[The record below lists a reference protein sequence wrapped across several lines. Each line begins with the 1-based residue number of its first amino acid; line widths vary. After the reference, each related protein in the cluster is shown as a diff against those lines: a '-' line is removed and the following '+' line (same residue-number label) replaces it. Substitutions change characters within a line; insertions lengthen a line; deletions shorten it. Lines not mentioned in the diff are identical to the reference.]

1 MLPEEQQA
9 LRNIRRVRLGCW
21 FLLASYVPL
30 FWLVTKLMRSD
41 LAINL
46 IMLVWLL
53 GLVHMIA
60 WVAFSHCPR
69 CRNYFHATAGT
80 PSFWNLF
87 ARSCT
92 HCGLPL
98 RSSRVIYPSME

>member
-9 LRNIRRVRLGCW
+9 LRRIQSSRLKLWLLLAGYIPV
-21 FLLASYVPL
+21 FLLGNRFIHSN
-30 FWLVTKLMRSD
+30 LVVI
-41 LAINL
+41 A
-46 IMLVWLL
+46 IMLAWLIAI
-53 GLVHMIA
+53 VHMVA
-60 WVAFSHCPR
+60 VVAFSHCPR
-69 CRNYFHATAGT
+69 CRNYFHATTGT

-98 RSSRVIYPSME
+98 RSGKVVYPSME

>member
-9 LRNIRRVRLGCW
+9 LRKIRRVRLW
-21 FLLASYVPL
+21 FCLFLVSYVPL
-30 FWLVTKLMRSD
+30 LWLGMRLTHSD
-41 LAINL
+41 LATTL
-46 IMLVWLL
+46 IMLLWLIA
-53 GLVHMIA
+53 LVHLVA
-60 WVAFSHCPR
+60 AVAFSHCPR
-69 CRNYFHATAGT
+69 CGNYFHATTGT

-98 RSSRVIYPSME
+98 RTGRVIYPSME